1 MEEGKG
7 AGSFS
12 SRFFSL
18 WGKTA
23 PLSAGGRGRA
33 YAATELRSFRGFQK
47 KSAERSPFFNRR
59 RITGRKKSSM
69 PGRGADFGIRKPGS
83 LEPVPVAMDAILP
96 ERVPSGRPAPPGR
109 GGKFLSP
116 AEIRRL
122 REKGQASDF
131 RGESDEKT

>member
-1 MEEGKG
+1 MHGRRKRSGLIQQSLLLFMGKNG
-7 AGSFS
+7 PA
-12 SRFFSL
+12 L
-18 WGKTA
+18 
-23 PLSAGGRGRA
+23 GRRKGPGICGNGIAVFPRV
-33 YAATELRSFRGFQK
+33 SK

-69 PGRGADFGIRKPGS
+69 PGRDAGFGIRKPGS

-122 REKGQASDF
+122 REKGHARRFS
-131 RGESDEKT
+131 R